1 MEITVIEE
9 TKNKL
14 VLNIAGG
21 GHTICNAIKNTVS
34 QDKNVKIAAYKIDHP
49 LIGEPEMII
58 ETNGKVSPKAA
69 IKKAIKK
76 LSNDA
81 DKLKKSAAK
90 ELK

>member
-9 TKNKL
+9 TKNKI
-14 VLNIAGG
+14 VP
-21 GHTICNAIKNTVS
+21 
-34 QDKNVKIAAYKIDHP
+34 YKIDHP